1 MLTIRQITSSAW
13 IEYLKKGFDIPT
25 QAYALPAFLTLS
37 EADVS

>member
-13 IEYLKKGFDIPT
+13 IEYLKKGFLT
-25 QAYALPAFLTLS
+25 QAYALPNFLTRS